1 MKRVIKTAVAVAA
14 FGLAAGICAPAQA
27 QTYDASDII
36 NGLGGASPMAGV
48 GTGIIDFG
56 MNRSD
61 GFAGGQFTDGQFA
74 GGQGQGML
82 TFGGQSPLNLFRRA
96 GNVSVDSHYMP
107 WAPSYPMERLICVSH
122 DDPTYGTAVSGV
134 NPMAGPAPV
143 VPADP
148 ESIAAG
154 PGGPVIPT
162 PEFVETVQPS
172 VAEAAALA
180 GQQPEAAALID
191 VAQQPAP
198 PADASAPQQAAAAA
212 AQQAAAQAGA
222 SAAQQ
227 AAEQMSAPAPQ
238 QADPAPQQ
246 AAEQAGAPAPQM
258 DAPAPQQATS
268 QAEAEAAPV
277 TTATE
282 PVVGSAAEVLAPV
295 SDAVA
300 EGATATVGAP
310 VAGTSM
316 DGTELVAA
324 G

>member
-36 NGLGGASPMAGV
+36 NGLGGSSPMAGV
-48 GTGIIDFG
+48 GTGIIDLG
-56 MNRSD
+56 MNQSS
-61 GFAGGQFTDGQFA
+61 FAGGQFVGDPYAGGQFA
-74 GGQGQGML
+74 GGQGQGIVS
-82 TFGGQSPLNLFRRA
+82 FGGQSPLNLFRRA
-96 GNVSVDSHYMP
+96 GNVSADSHYMP
-107 WAPSYPMERLICVSH
+107 WAPSYPMERLICVSK
-122 DDPTYGTAVSGV
+122 DDPAYGTALSGV

-143 VPADP
+143 APVGP

-162 PEFVETVQPS
+162 PELVETVQPS

-198 PADASAPQQAAAAA
+198 PADASAPQQTAEQVAATA
-212 AQQAAAQAGA
+212 AQQAAA
-222 SAAQQ
+222 
-227 AAEQMSAPAPQ
+227 QMSAPAPQ

-258 DAPAPQQATS
+258 DAPAPQEATS
-268 QAEAEAAPV
+268 QTEAAPV
-277 TTATE
+277 TPATE

-310 VAGTSM
+310 VAGASM
-316 DGTELVAA
+316 DSTELVAA
-324 G
+324 R